1 MSRPPT
7 LFLDL
12 DGVVNSGRFF
22 RDQYDEVDGRGAE
35 AYAAAQID
43 PSAVAVLNGIIAATG
58 ADVVISSTWRLMRR
72 LPDLRGILRSRG
84 FTGRIIDA
92 TPDLN
97 DKPRGLEIQAWL
109 DAQREQ
115 PPAFAI
121 VDDDED
127 MAHLSHRLVRTTF
140 AEGLT
145 EADADRLI
153 ALLRGAR

>member
-1 MSRPPT
+1 MSRAPL
-7 LFLDL
+7 LFLDI
-12 DGVVNSGRFF
+12 DGVLNSRRFF
-22 RDQYDEVDGRGAE
+22 VGRYNGADPDGMTWE
-35 AYAAAQID
+35 ESQID
-43 PSAVAVLNGIIAATG
+43 PAAVAILNRILAETG
-58 ADVVISSTWRLMRR
+58 AECVLSSTWRLMHPTFWIEDM
-72 LPDLRGILRSRG
+72 LAGRG

-127 MAHLSHRLVRTTF
+127 MVHLSHRLVRTTF
-140 AEGLT
+140 DEGLT
-145 EADADRLI
+145 EADASRLI
-153 ALLRGAR
+153 AMLRGGS

>member
-1 MSRPPT
+1 MSRPSV
-7 LFLDL
+7 LFLDI
-12 DGVVNSGRFF
+12 DGCLNSRRFF
-22 RDQYDEVDGRGAE
+22 VDRYNGADPDGMTWE
-35 AYAAAQID
+35 ESQID
-43 PSAVAVLNGIIAATG
+43 PAAVAMLNRILAETG
-58 ADVVISSTWRLMRR
+58 AEVVISSTWRLMHR
-72 LPDLRGILRSRG
+72 LPDLRGILRRRG
-84 FTGRIIDA
+84 FTGRIIDR

-145 EADADRLI
+145 EADASRLI
-153 ALLRGAR
+153 AMLRGGS